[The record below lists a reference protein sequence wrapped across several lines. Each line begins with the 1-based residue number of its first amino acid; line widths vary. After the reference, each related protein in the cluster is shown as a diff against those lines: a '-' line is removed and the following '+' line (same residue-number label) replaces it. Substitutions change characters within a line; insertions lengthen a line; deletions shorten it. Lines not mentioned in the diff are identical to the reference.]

1 VPFLPGF
8 ELPGVIAEMPG
19 VMHRPYDAESGMA
32 VPEALVVDT
41 GVFTVKAGFAG
52 SVPLLASFVPS
63 SSVFVPVIRS
73 YLAPLFALRVPLFS
87 VFVPVI
93 HNIQRLIRI
102 IRIRSL
108 QG

>member
-1 VPFLPGF
+1 
-8 ELPGVIAEMPG
+8 
-19 VMHRPYDAESGMA
+19 MHRPYDAESGMA

-41 GVFTVKAGFAG
+41 GVFSVKAGFAG

-63 SSVFVPVIRS
+63 SSVFVPVI
-73 YLAPLFALRVPLFS
+73 
-87 VFVPVI
+87 
-93 HNIQRLIRI
+93 HNIQRLIRIIPIRI